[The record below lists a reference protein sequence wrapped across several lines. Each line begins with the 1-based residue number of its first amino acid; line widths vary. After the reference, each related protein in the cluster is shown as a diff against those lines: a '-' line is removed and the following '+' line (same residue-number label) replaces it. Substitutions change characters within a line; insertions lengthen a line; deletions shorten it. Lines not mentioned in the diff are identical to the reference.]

1 MRSFNHWQDWCN
13 LYLAFWLF
21 ASPRLFE
28 YSDAPV
34 AAWNAYVVADV
45 VAVLSIAAM
54 AKFAQ
59 WEEWIN
65 ALVGLGLIASPW
77 LVGYTE
83 IAAATWNHAIVGV
96 LIVALSGW
104 ELAATPPGISTSRDS
119 YD

>member
-1 MRSFNHWQDWCN
+1 M
-13 LYLAFWLF
+13 AFWLF
-21 ASPRLFE
+21 ASPRLFG

-34 AAWNAYVVADV
+34 AAWNAYVVAAV

-54 AKFAQ
+54 AKFAL

-83 IAAATWNHAIVGV
+83 IAAAAWNHVIVGV

-104 ELAATPPGISTSRDS
+104 ELAATPPGISTST
-119 YD
+119 